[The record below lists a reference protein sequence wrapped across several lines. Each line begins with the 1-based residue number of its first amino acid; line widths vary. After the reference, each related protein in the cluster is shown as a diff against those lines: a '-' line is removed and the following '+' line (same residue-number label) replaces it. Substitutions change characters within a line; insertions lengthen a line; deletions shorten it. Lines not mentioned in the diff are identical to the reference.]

1 MKKLLA
7 TLLVLPM
14 LVFSGCATL
23 GGGETN
29 TALEYFNKYQHI
41 MRLGTQVA
49 VLAVLDQNPTY
60 APKVADFAEYL
71 TEALD
76 GQDIVDLKELE
87 QMAVE
92 KIDWSKYNPTERL
105 LVEALITQIRVEI
118 ENVIAA
124 NKLSIPTPPEDI
136 KMVVTSFLGW
146 VKEGAL
152 VFQQQQG
159 NRNVIPTLPPIQ

>member
-1 MKKLLA
+1 MSA
-7 TLLVLPM
+7 
-14 LVFSGCATL
+14 
-23 GGGETN
+23 
-29 TALEYFNKYQHI
+29 
-41 MRLGTQVA
+41 
-49 VLAVLDQNPTY
+49 DY